1 MRRCT
6 TDDARTLQGII
17 SNMTPDMLRSF
28 LSFLLVGFIGRTRIS
43 FERFSK
49 GIDATRLGYYVRDQN
64 IKGEPTPT
72 LDEEKPS

>member
-6 TDDARTLQGII
+6 TDDARILQAII
-17 SNMTPDMLRSF
+17 SCMTPDMLRAL

-49 GIDATRLGYYVRDQN
+49 GIDATRLGIHFRDQMMR
-64 IKGEPTPT
+64 GESTSI